1 MLRRADG
8 AERLERALEGG
19 PIPHDGETRR
29 LLAAAGTLAPGY
41 TRDPARVQAT
51 EDAMMLAFDRAMKPL
66 EQREDAGTGDG
77 LEETELHR
85 EEVALPGG
93 GRLVVS
99 DLEHITPARLDE
111 AAQMYAEILE
121 RRSSKDRQS

>member
-8 AERLERALEGG
+8 GSERLERALDGG
-19 PIPHDGETRR
+19 PIPHDAETRR
-29 LLAAAGTLAPGY
+29 LLAAAGALAPGF

-51 EDAMMLAFDRAMKPL
+51 EDAMMLAFERAMNPL
-66 EQREDAGTGDG
+66 TKRENAGTDDG

-93 GRLVVS
+93 GRMVVS
-99 DLEHITPARLDE
+99 DLEHITPDRLDE
-111 AAQMYAEILE
+111 ATQMYADILA
-121 RRSSKDRQS
+121 RKSKDRQS